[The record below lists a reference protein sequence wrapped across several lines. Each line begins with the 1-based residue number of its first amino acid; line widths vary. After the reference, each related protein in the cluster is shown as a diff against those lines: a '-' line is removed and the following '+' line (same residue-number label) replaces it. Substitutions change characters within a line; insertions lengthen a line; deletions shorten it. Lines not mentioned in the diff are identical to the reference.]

1 MGGVRSYGQ
10 GTTQEKQRSRR
21 HHAWEEFVATVREQH
36 KKSKEAED
44 PVEEAGEGR
53 AASPAAAAAAA
64 TFIMNNWRHLIPH
77 LSTTNA

>member
-1 MGGVRSYGQ
+1 LEEARALERSCLHEAGPILHQ
-10 GTTQEKQRSRR
+10 

-36 KKSKEAED
+36 KKNKEAE
-44 PVEEAGEGR
+44 EGR
-53 AASPAAAAAAA
+53 AASAAAAAAA